1 MDLTLLKAN
10 LRWYQLLTRELKELK
25 KINQIRPVN
34 EAIVGLKAEA
44 NSIYASLEKHI
55 PADLLTQLPIITNHE

>member
-10 LRWYQLLTRELKELK
+10 LRWYQLLTREIKELK

-34 EAIVGLKAEA
+34 DAIVGLKAEA
-44 NSIYASLEKHI
+44 NSIYARLEKHI